1 MQYYKIEKS
10 LGNLANDNFKK
21 LESLFPC
28 VVKDGQVDFEELRE
42 LLGDFE
48 EVDKEKYEM
57 NWVGKKEAKKIA
69 LTPLDGKTLKY
80 IKGDGKNED
89 TTENLYIEGD
99 NLEVLKLLQNSYYG
113 KVKMIYIDPPYNT
126 GNDFIYD
133 DNFKEEKLNI
143 EILEGERNEYGER
156 LIKNQKTSSH
166 YHSKWLNMMY
176 SRLIVC
182 KNLLRDNG
190 VIFISIDDNEMYN
203 LKKICDI
210 VFGEDN
216 MLATFL
222 RKCPSNKADSKHCAI
237 IHDYILA
244 YTKCKEQFI
253 SGKEIK
259 KEENYPNFDKN
270 NNLYY
275 KTQLLRKWG
284 EKSRR
289 VDRPNLFYPIIDPD
303 GKLHYPMISENE
315 EGRWRWSKD
324 KMSTMIQNNKV
335 EFKKKNNKWIAY
347 EKIYQPSDGDYNYKL
362 YSTWIDNVQN
372 STGAALLKELFG
384 FKIFDFPKPVDL
396 ITKLLLI
403 GNVQNDDIVLDFFSG
418 SATTAHAVLKLN
430 SEDNKK
436 RKYILVQIQEL
447 VDINSESYKVGYK
460 NICEIGKERI
470 RRAGDKIVEE
480 NKDNPQIKDL
490 DIGFKVFRVEDS
502 NIRWENQTNEND
514 QFKYNLDGVD
524 IDDIDFM
531 PNTKDIDVVYEI
543 LLRHYGIP
551 LTSKINKLD
560 SIGDRTYTIEDSIIV
575 CLETKITQDI
585 IDKISELEPIKVIFR
600 DSAFGDDISLKQNSI
615 HRLNVLI
622 EENNKNTTHVVE
634 FI

>member
-1 MQYYKIEKS
+1 MKFTWYGKENAIIES
-10 LGNLANDNFKK
+10 MTPSTGA
-21 LESLFPC
+21 
-28 VVKDGQVDFEELRE
+28 LRQ
-42 LLGDFE
+42 
-48 EVDKEKYEM
+48 DKESSK
-57 NWVGKKEAKKIA
+57 NW
-69 LTPLDGKTLKY
+69 D
-80 IKGDGKNED
+80 N
-89 TTENLYIEGD
+89 TENLYIEGD
-99 NLEVLKLLQNSYYG
+99 NLEVLKLLQKSYFG

-126 GNDFIYD
+126 GKDFVYK
-133 DNFKEEKLNI
+133 DNFRDNIANYKEI
-143 EILEGERNEYGER
+143 
-156 LIKNQKTSSH
+156 TSQTTKANPETNGR
-166 YHSKWLNMMY
+166 YHTDWLNMMY
-176 SRLIVC
+176 PRL
-182 KNLLRDNG
+182 KLARNLLRDDG

-362 YSTWIDNVQN
+362 YSTWVDNVQN

-480 NKDNPQIKDL
+480 NKDKEVIENL
-490 DIGFKVFRVEDS
+490 DI
-502 NIRWENQTNEND
+502 
-514 QFKYNLDGVD
+514 
-524 IDDIDFM
+524 
-531 PNTKDIDVVYEI
+531 
-543 LLRHYGIP
+543 
-551 LTSKINKLD
+551 
-560 SIGDRTYTIEDSIIV
+560 
-575 CLETKITQDI
+575 
-585 IDKISELEPIKVIFR
+585 
-600 DSAFGDDISLKQNSI
+600 
-615 HRLNVLI
+615 
-622 EENNKNTTHVVE
+622 
-634 FI
+634 